1 MASETTMPTNAIPDE
16 ESEDPLIVALQLET
30 LEHFERV
37 VCDEGVREGSRV
49 LIDEGE
55 EFAICGCTIE
65 ERMRQSRGVVVLL
78 AKGHAVVNVE
88 TATGA
93 ETRREHYFFVHA
105 EGGAVKP

>member
-1 MASETTMPTNAIPDE
+1 MPTTGYPLDDE
-16 ESEDPLIVALQLET
+16 DFAALRLEE
-30 LEHFERV
+30 LSHLERV

-55 EFAICGCTIE
+55 EFAICGCNIM
-65 ERMRQSRGVVVLL
+65 ERMRQSSGVVVLL

-105 EGGAVKP
+105 EGGAARP